1 MQEKTI
7 NEFRKNNQERERKV
21 AEMENMMKEEKKMVR
36 TQIDKMTLMIE
47 EVKSREEAN
56 RVEEPEEEYQKQ
68 MKSFPKSS
76 KGRQQVEG
84 LNLSDTGITKL
95 P

>member
-36 TQIDKMTLMIE
+36 AQIGKMTLMIE
-47 EVKSREEAN
+47 EVKGREEAN

-84 LNLSDTGITKL
+84 LNLSYTGITKL

>member
-36 TQIDKMTLMIE
+36 AQIDKMTLMIE

-76 KGRQQVEG
+76 KGRQQMEG
-84 LNLSDTGITKL
+84 LNLSYTGITKL

>member
-36 TQIDKMTLMIE
+36 AQIGKMTLMIE

-76 KGRQQVEG
+76 KGRQQMEG

>member
-36 TQIDKMTLMIE
+36 AQIGKMTLMIE

-84 LNLSDTGITKL
+84 LNLSYTGITKL

>member
-36 TQIDKMTLMIE
+36 AQIGKMTLMIE

-68 MKSFPKSS
+68 MSSFPKSS
-76 KGRQQVEG
+76 KGRKQVEG
-84 LNLSDTGITKL
+84 LNLSYTGITKL

>member
-84 LNLSDTGITKL
+84 LNLSYTGITKL